1 MRVLLFSV
9 ILATSFSQRLYPPN
23 TSFYHLQ
30 MAVENASRSGQ
41 IVWAEEFS
49 GLT

>member
-1 MRVLLFSV
+1 MRLLLFSV
-9 ILATSFSQRLYPPN
+9 ILTTSFSQRLYPPKTAFN
-23 TSFYHLQ
+23 QLQ
-30 MAVENASRSGQ
+30 MVVENASRSGQ